1 MKKHK
6 SIIIVAGLILLS
18 TGAVMLGN
26 VFMQKRTEST
36 VQAQVSQMENVSTKS
51 PENVSIEFAKELLE
65 DMPEAPLLQ
74 ENDKEDWGDSSLE
87 NCIND
92 VNATTQDYAKE
103 AILKVCDEA
112 GIDAATAKVK
122 DLTPE
127 QIAVIDHY
135 VYEHSE
141 HPKD

>member
-6 SIIIVAGLILLS
+6 SIIMVAGLILLS
-18 TGAVMLGN
+18 TGAVILGN
-26 VFMQKRTEST
+26 VFMQKRTENT

-51 PENVSIEFAKELLE
+51 NGEVSLEYAKELLE

-74 ENDKEDWGDSSLE
+74 ENAKEDWGDSSLE

-92 VNATTQDYAKE
+92 VNATTKGYAKE

-112 GIDAATAKVK
+112 DIEAATAKVK

-127 QIAVIDHY
+127 QIADIDRY

-141 HPKD
+141 HSKD